1 MDDHG
6 SDDHYS
12 TVLNL
17 LGSAS
22 VLSNTAL
29 DLSKRDITELP
40 EEDFPPCP
48 SLECLYLEGNRLTH
62 LPGALFMQCP
72 ALRWLDLRNNSLK
85 SLSPQIENLKCLR
98 TLLLEG
104 NQLIELPCE
113 LGNLDKLSGL
123 SLSSNPLQYPPKEI
137 IEQGTKIVL
146 EYLKEMS
153 KQRIITPQM
162 FEHDSSDEDNDPQL
176 DKESI
181 KKYHTSDSL
190 SKSNHRDINLKGVY
204 LSKATLQAR
213 QKNHSKK
220 SLELR
225 NTLSN
230 SSKNGTHN
238 EFEEDGKS
246 VNRKEKIQR
255 AKTTKDKEDIERE
268 LSRER
273 SKQSLNEWKEETK
286 RLQIKAKNVTY
297 TGGRKAPFAVDGEGK
312 TSAQLSIQSFND
324 DSSSTSKEDSEV
336 LITEWTKGYARK
348 LQETRE
354 NGGLLSNPASD
365 DLLEAEH
372 KLAEVT
378 THYSTS
384 LNVSPFP
391 TGFSCEETL

>member
-1 MDDHG
+1 
-6 SDDHYS
+6 
-12 TVLNL
+12 
-17 LGSAS
+17 
-22 VLSNTAL
+22 
-29 DLSKRDITELP
+29 
-40 EEDFPPCP
+40 
-48 SLECLYLEGNRLTH
+48 
-62 LPGALFMQCP
+62 
-72 ALRWLDLRNNSLK
+72 
-85 SLSPQIENLKCLR
+85 
-98 TLLLEG
+98 
-104 NQLIELPCE
+104 
-113 LGNLDKLSGL
+113 
-123 SLSSNPLQYPPKEI
+123 
-137 IEQGTKIVL
+137 
-146 EYLKEMS
+146 MS

-162 FEHDSSDEDNDPQL
+162 FEHGWYNSSFNIICTILPLTDSSDEDNDPQL

-372 KLAEVT
+372 KLAEALAVRKHFENKRVRDYRLRAFT
-378 THYSTS
+378 GDYS
-384 LNVSPFP
+384 
-391 TGFSCEETL
+391 